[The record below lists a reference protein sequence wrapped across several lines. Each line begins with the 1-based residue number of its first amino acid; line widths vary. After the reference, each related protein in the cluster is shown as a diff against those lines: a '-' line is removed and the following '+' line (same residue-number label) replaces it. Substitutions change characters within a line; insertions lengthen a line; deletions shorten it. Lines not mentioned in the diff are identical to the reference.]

1 VEERDRGSRA
11 DWGVRPISVNLTIC
25 YLRGPRCFVVAMD
38 TRAARQTLNEEWAV
52 LRQFLP
58 AGWEE
63 EARKRGALRRAR
75 GVDGA
80 ETLLRVLMIHL
91 ATGCS
96 LAETAVRARAGGL
109 AQLSAVALFK
119 RLQASED
126 WSRWLAV
133 EERRL
138 LADSVPA
145 SSRRLRAVDATVV
158 SEPGSN
164 GRGLADSLHD

>member
-1 VEERDRGSRA
+1 MGASC
-11 DWGVRPISVNLTIC
+11 I
-25 YLRGPRCFVVAMD
+25 VVAMD
-38 TRAARQTLNEEWAV
+38 IRAARRTTLNEEWAV

-80 ETLLRVLMIHL
+80 ESLLRVLMIHL

-96 LAETAVRARAGGL
+96 LAETAVRARTGGL

-126 WSRWLAV
+126 WLRWLAV

-145 SSRRLRAVDATVV
+145 SNSPSARGGHDGGFRARQH
-158 SEPGSN
+158 GY
-164 GRGLADSLHD
+164 GLADSLHD